1 MKELFRRLFKQPV
14 LAVEILV
21 ATCLTTLLSLA
32 MPLYVIQILN
42 RYVSYGFHGTL
53 ITLTLGMCIAVF
65 LQLGFRMVRTRMA
78 TAVNQG
84 PNDSLSREMLTL
96 ISQAQAAPLLG
107 IPKQDIHDSLTHV
120 QTIRQAYDAQTLTAV
135 LDAPFSL
142 VLVGVLYLLSPVLAG
157 IALGGISITLGSAW
171 ITLARSGRTGNLL
184 GSAVSAHQGL
194 NFSVVNGL
202 ETVKAF
208 CAAPFL
214 WNKWE
219 NQLATISDLQARL
232 SAYRDLL
239 TTLTLTVSA
248 LTSVFIY
255 AGGAILV
262 VQGKLS
268 VGALIGANILFG
280 RAFQNTTRL
289 VQAAFALARARKSFQ
304 ALAKFSTIP
313 LEPAAGTALGRYHGK
328 LECQDLGFAY
338 PNTTTPLFE
347 SLTLTLEP
355 GSVVGVTGSNGTG
368 KTTLAK
374 LLTCLLNTR
383 RGKILADG
391 VNLAQI
397 SPSWW
402 RRQVIYMPQEPDFIL
417 GSLRENILL
426 SNPDLSNER
435 FNEII
440 RLADLRPFLDRT
452 PQGLDRQIAENG
464 RDLPQGIRQRI
475 SLARA
480 LAGQGQ
486 LVILDEPTDGL
497 DAQGVQAV
505 YQTMNYLAESKK
517 TIVVLTNDPKILKG
531 GEMVLNLNKKPVPVL
546 IRKNYRSDQRP

>member
-78 TAVNQG
+78 AAVNQG

-142 VLVGVLYLLSPVLAG
+142 VLVGMLYLLSPVLAG

-397 SPSWW
+397 SPS
-402 RRQVIYMPQEPDFIL
+402 
-417 GSLRENILL
+417 
-426 SNPDLSNER
+426 
-435 FNEII
+435 
-440 RLADLRPFLDRT
+440 
-452 PQGLDRQIAENG
+452 
-464 RDLPQGIRQRI
+464 
-475 SLARA
+475 
-480 LAGQGQ
+480 
-486 LVILDEPTDGL
+486 
-497 DAQGVQAV
+497 
-505 YQTMNYLAESKK
+505 
-517 TIVVLTNDPKILKG
+517 
-531 GEMVLNLNKKPVPVL
+531 
-546 IRKNYRSDQRP
+546 